1 MPRNHQEVPRVERER
16 AILEHARE
24 LFVRHGYRGTSVPAV
39 AHAVGI
45 APATV
50 RWYFPTKDELFA
62 AVVSAEFREATSQIE
77 SDPDIGGD
85 PRIELVQALLALEPY
100 RALHRDAYERVD
112 TSESVRAAYMRIHN
126 WLDYRVLEIVSQH
139 APMGFDGELI
149 ADTAHVMFEGLLI
162 RSRTF
167 DRPPAAV
174 VELLVETLVATIGQT
189 PERGG
194 VDGFDGAAGP

>member
-1 MPRNHQEVPRVERER
+1 MPRNHQEVPRVQREHS
-16 AILEHARE
+16 ILEHARE

-45 APATV
+45 APAAV

-62 AVVSAEFREATSQIE
+62 AVVSAKFGEATSRIE

-100 RALHRDAYERVD
+100 RTLHRDAYERVE
-112 TSESVRAAYMRIHN
+112 TSESVRAVYMRIHS

-139 APMGFDGELI
+139 APVNFDGALI
-149 ADTAHVMFEGLLI
+149 ADIAHVMFEGLLI
-162 RSRTF
+162 RSRTV

-174 VELLVETLVATIGQT
+174 VELLVETLVATLGQT
-189 PERGG
+189 PPIGKVLKASTVRRS
-194 VDGFDGAAGP
+194 